1 MRNKHSFFLG
11 SLYLLVWTAWGTA
24 PEAPASAF
32 TVHKIFGSNM
42 VLQSD
47 RPIKISGNAAPGEII
62 RVSLGSH
69 CADGVAGKDGEWCV
83 ELPAMKAGMRPYT
96 VTVSGG
102 GRQSAVVF
110 ENVLIGEVWL
120 ASGQSNMEMP
130 VYSGRPFWG
139 SANGAQE
146 AAARVLFRPG
156 TVPGTQRSNRHHQF
170 QLGRLTCPQLD
181 QPGRLPEGR
190 AFQ

>member
-69 CADGVAGKDGEWCV
+69 CADGVAGKDGEWCGT
-83 ELPAMKAGMRPYT
+83 AGDEGRNAAVYCHRFRRGQT
-96 VTVSGG
+96 IG
-102 GRQSAVVF
+102 GR
-110 ENVLIGEVWL
+110 I
-120 ASGQSNMEMP
+120 
-130 VYSGRPFWG
+130 
-139 SANGAQE
+139 
-146 AAARVLFRPG
+146 
-156 TVPGTQRSNRHHQF
+156 
-170 QLGRLTCPQLD
+170 
-181 QPGRLPEGR
+181 
-190 AFQ
+190 